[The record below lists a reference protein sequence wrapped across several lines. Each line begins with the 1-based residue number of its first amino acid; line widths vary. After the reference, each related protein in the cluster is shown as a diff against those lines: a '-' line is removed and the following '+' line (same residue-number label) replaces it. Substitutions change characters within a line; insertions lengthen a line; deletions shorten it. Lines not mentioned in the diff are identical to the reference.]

1 MLVSKYKSAGFTLIE
16 AMVAIGIM
24 AIILSAALPS
34 FRGMLL
40 NSQVRNAAESVV
52 NGMQKA
58 RAEAVSRNRN
68 VEFVL
73 DSSTSNSW
81 TVRLAVAGATIES
94 RVSGEG
100 SANVV
105 TATLPANATTVTF
118 NNLGGVVEVAPLT
131 QVNLSAV
138 GANRSLQVRIL
149 QVELLECAIPPL
161 LLVIQEH
168 VNKRKI
174 MNKQSS
180 LPLKSTQQGVVLLE
194 ALIAVLIFSM
204 GILALVGLQA
214 TMIKSTTGSKFR
226 SDASYIAQQR
236 IGRIWADPAN
246 AATYV
251 VTNQTIPELLPN
263 GMVTIS
269 QPQPSQFRVIV
280 GWTEP
285 GETATAGSTT
295 STTCGMTVAHCFTT
309 VASIA
314 GG

>member
-138 GANRSLQVRIL
+138 GANRSLQVR
-149 QVELLECAIPPL
+149 LLAGGTPRMC
-161 LLVIQEH
+161 
-168 VNKRKI
+168 
-174 MNKQSS
+174 
-180 LPLKSTQQGVVLLE
+180 
-194 ALIAVLIFSM
+194 
-204 GILALVGLQA
+204 
-214 TMIKSTTGSKFR
+214 
-226 SDASYIAQQR
+226 
-236 IGRIWADPAN
+236 DPAF
-246 AATYV
+246 AAGD
-251 VTNQTIPELLPN
+251 P
-263 GMVTIS
+263 
-269 QPQPSQFRVIV
+269 R
-280 GWTEP
+280 
-285 GETATAGSTT
+285 A
-295 STTCGMTVAHCFTT
+295 C
-309 VASIA
+309 
-314 GG
+314 